1 MKIQIINPPYFL
13 SAYLNPVS
21 IDGDRW
27 AAIMELFGYR
37 GRIIV
42 GKWSDLSYYSDGY

>member
-1 MKIQIINPPYFL
+1 MKVPMINPPQYL
-13 SAYLNPVS
+13 LTYLNPVL

-27 AAIMELFGYR
+27 AAIMYLTDCR

-42 GKWSDLSYYSDGY
+42 GKWSDLTSYSAGY